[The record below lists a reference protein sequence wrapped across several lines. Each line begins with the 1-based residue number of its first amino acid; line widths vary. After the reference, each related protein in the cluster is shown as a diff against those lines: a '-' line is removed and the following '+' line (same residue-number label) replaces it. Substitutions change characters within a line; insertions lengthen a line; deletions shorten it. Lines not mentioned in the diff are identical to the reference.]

1 MQAVIDAYLITIIRS
16 HLHSRQI
23 QERRIRYCKRSFLC
37 FYGKLR
43 QDISLRVTNPR
54 TSYRFKH
61 TLAGNITVVC
71 KGGYAH
77 ILPGFC
83 STVIVCQSYR
93 PPLHRQFRGACIFLQ
108 KSYGCPFCL
117 GIYRFYADRSASPDR
132 QFTHSHIISTITL
145 HCQDIGRS
153 AAFQVQRIIKIKI
166 PGQFRPQVSR
176 PSQGKI
182 TVYGAIQQT
191 CPQYAEIQGTSFH
204 DRVTG
209 GNKTTR
215 ISCNIRPCG
224 YGQGIPGIGIRLV
237 DQKISVYT
245 YTVGIFSLHRNLVVL
260 GQQQCKIAHRFDTAA
275 IIALQRQCTGSRLV
289 TPAVAL
295 CILCDIHGYCAA
307 FCVLRDVKR
316 CQGFLRS
323 YRRYLLCRLL
333 NDIPLGNTFRC
344 GCGFRCRRCC
354 RFGFRCCRFGFR
366 CCRFG
371 SRCCRFGF
379 R

>member
-1 MQAVIDAYLITIIRS
+1 MQAVIDTYLITIIRS

-23 QERRIRYCKRSFLC
+23 QERRIRYYKRSFLC

-54 TSYRFKH
+54 TSCRFKI
-61 TLAGNITVVC
+61 TSTGNITVVC

-83 STVIVCQSYR
+83 STVIVCQAHRS
-93 PPLHRQFRGACIFLQ
+93 PLHRQFRGACIFLQ
-108 KSYGCPFCL
+108 ESYGCPFCL
-117 GIYRFYADRSASPDR
+117 SIYRLYADRSASPDH
-132 QFTHSHIISTITL
+132 QLAHSHIITIAL
-145 HCQDIGRS
+145 RCQNIGRS
-153 AAFQVQRIIKIKI
+153 AAFQVQRLVKIKI
-166 PGQFRPQVSR
+166 SGQFRLQVSR
-176 PSQGKI
+176 PTQGKI

-191 CPQYAEIQGTSFH
+191 CPQYAEIQGSSLH
-204 DRVTG
+204 DRVAG
-209 GNKTTR
+209 ANQISR
-215 ISCNIRPCG
+215 IVVCNIRPCG

-245 YTVGIFSLHRNLVVL
+245 QTAGIFSLHRNPVVL

-275 IIALQRQCTGSRLV
+275 IIAIQRQRTGSRLV

-316 CQGFLRS
+316 CQGILRS

-333 NDIPLGNTFRC
+333 NNIPLGNSFRC

-354 RFGFRCCRFGFR
+354 CFGFRCCCFGFR
-366 CCRFG
+366 CC
-371 SRCCRFGF
+371 CFGF